1 MGLLSNL
8 PVRGFTVLLWS
19 LVASLVVGNGGRA
32 VAIGGKDIYPLNY
45 VVTRREIQSS
55 QH

>member
-19 LVASLVVGNGGRA
+19 LVASLVVVNGGA

-45 VVTRREIQSS
+45 VVTRREIRSS